1 MGISQQIAW
10 EGIDFDSKMKE
21 WQAEMKDLLKQEE
34 ESKKDLLNLFR
45 ELGYGIE

>member
-1 MGISQQIAW
+1 
-10 EGIDFDSKMKE
+10 MKE
-21 WQAEMKDLLKQEE
+21 LQAEMKDLLKQEE

>member
-1 MGISQQIAW
+1 
-10 EGIDFDSKMKE
+10 MKE
-21 WQAEMKDLLKQEE
+21 LQAEMKELLKQEE